1 MAPALDPDAAAA
13 AVHGDCEP
21 RFEGLRDALAEI
33 MAAGTEVGVALAV
46 YVDKEPVVD
55 LWAGHA
61 DAARTR
67 PWARDTLVNLFSV
80 GKAISA
86 VCLLRLV
93 EAGRVDLDAPVARYW
108 PEFAQAGKG
117 QVPVRYLLTHQVGL
131 PAVAR
136 VLPPEAWCDWTLMT
150 EALAAQASW
159 WEPGTGHGYHVNTQ
173 GFLIG
178 EVVRRVTGQALG
190 GYFRE
195 HLAGP
200 AGIDW
205 HWGLG
210 PEHDARC
217 ADFIPPPPSLE
228 QEARVRALDAG
239 PGGLSGLPLMRF
251 NAYWNPPGLSGIKI
265 VNTRA
270 WRAAEVPSTNGHG
283 TARAIARLYSA
294 LATDGRLDGVHVLA
308 PETVARAIA
317 EQVNGPDIVLE
328 RPTRYGLGFQ
338 LTMPERRLGPGPR
351 AFGHF
356 GAGGSLG
363 FADPDARVA
372 FGYAM
377 NQGRPG
383 WQHRHVRQLVD
394 LVYAAL

>member
-1 MAPALDPDAAAA
+1 
-13 AVHGDCEP
+13 
-21 RFEGLRDALAEI
+21 
-33 MAAGTEVGVALAV
+33 MAAGTEVGAALAV
-46 YVDKEPVVD
+46 CVDKQPMVD

-67 PWARDTLVNLFSV
+67 PWASDTIVNLFSV
-80 GKAISA
+80 GKAIST
-86 VCLLRLV
+86 VCALRLV
-93 EAGRVDLDAPVARYW
+93 EAGRLDLDAPVARYW
-108 PEFAQAGKG
+108 PEFAQAGKA

-136 VLPPEAWCDWTLMT
+136 ALPPEAWSDWTLMT
-150 EALAAQASW
+150 GALAAQTPW

-178 EVVRRVTGQALG
+178 EVVHRVTGQSIGA
-190 GYFRE
+190 YFRE
-195 HLAGP
+195 SLAGP
-200 AGIDW
+200 AGIDF
-205 HWGLG
+205 HWGFG

-217 ADFIPPPPSLE
+217 AEYITPPPSPE
-228 QEARVRALDAG
+228 QDTLARKLSAD
-239 PGGLSGLPLMRF
+239 PGTLSGLALMRV
-251 NAYWNPPGLSGIKI
+251 NAYMNPRRLSGMEI

-283 TARAIARLYSA
+283 NARAIARLYSA

-317 EQVNGPDIVLE
+317 EQVNGLDLVLE

-338 LTMPERRLGPGPR
+338 LTMPERRLGPNPR

-363 FADPDARVA
+363 FADPDAHVA
-372 FGYAM
+372 IGYAM

-383 WQHRHVRQLVD
+383 WQHKHVRHLID